1 MPSRSPSP
9 RRQRSPA
16 PRSRSRSPGRPGSP
30 VRSPARKR
38 SLSRSPVR
46 GRSRSPIRRRSRS
59 PVRSPARSRSRSP
72 RRRSRSPIKGRSRSP
87 PFRRGSPRMRSPPPR
102 SPGPDDESRN
112 PGNNLY
118 VTGLSMRTTEV
129 ELEKHFSKEGK
140 VAECR
145 LVLDPRTKDSRG
157 FAFVTMDNVDDAR
170 RCLKYLDRSILD
182 GRVIT
187 VALAKRKRARTP
199 TPGKFLG
206 TRSLKESVP
215 GVGGDRSFGGEREFN
230 PRRSSPDY
238 QPYRRDRSPD
248 YGPYRG
254 AGYR

>member
-1 MPSRSPSP
+1 
-9 RRQRSPA
+9 
-16 PRSRSRSPGRPGSP
+16 
-30 VRSPARKR
+30 
-38 SLSRSPVR
+38 
-46 GRSRSPIRRRSRS
+46 
-59 PVRSPARSRSRSP
+59 
-72 RRRSRSPIKGRSRSP
+72 
-87 PFRRGSPRMRSPPPR
+87 MRSPPPR

-187 VALAKRKRARTP
+187 VALRWLDQCRSAEHPSPLFVSRTQCALAAS
-199 TPGKFLG
+199 TLAAS
-206 TRSLKESVP
+206 T
-215 GVGGDRSFGGEREFN
+215 
-230 PRRSSPDY
+230 
-238 QPYRRDRSPD
+238 
-248 YGPYRG
+248 
-254 AGYR
+254 

>member
-1 MPSRSPSP
+1 M
-9 RRQRSPA
+9 
-16 PRSRSRSPGRPGSP
+16 
-30 VRSPARKR
+30 
-38 SLSRSPVR
+38 
-46 GRSRSPIRRRSRS
+46 
-59 PVRSPARSRSRSP
+59 RSP
-72 RRRSRSPIKGRSRSP
+72 R
-87 PFRRGSPRMRSPPPR
+87 PR
-102 SPGPDDESRN
+102 SPEPDDESRN

-118 VTGLSMRTTEV
+118 VTGLSMRTAEA

-145 LVLDPRTKDSRG
+145 LVLDPRTKESRG
-157 FAFVTMDNVDDAR
+157 FAFVTMENVDDAR
-170 RCLKYLDRSILD
+170 RCLKYLDRSILE

-206 TRSLKESVP
+206 TRSLKESVV
-215 GVGGDRSFGGEREFN
+215 VGGDRGYGGDREFN

>member
-9 RRQRSPA
+9 RR
-16 PRSRSRSPGRPGSP
+16 RSRSRSP
-30 VRSPARKR
+30 VRSPVKR
-38 SLSRSPVR
+38 RSPIRSPVR

-59 PVRSPARSRSRSP
+59 PVRSPVRSRSRSP
-72 RRRSRSPIKGRSRSP
+72 YKRRSRSPVKGRSRSP
-87 PFRRGSPRMRSPPPR
+87 PFRRGSPRGRSPPPR
-102 SPGPDDESRN
+102 SPDPDDQSRN

-118 VTGLSMRTTEV
+118 VTGLSMRTAEA
-129 ELEKHFSKEGK
+129 ELEKHFAKEGK

-145 LVLDPRTKDSRG
+145 LVLDPRTKESRG
-157 FAFVTMDNVDDAR
+157 FAFVTMENVDDAR
-170 RCLKYLDRSILD
+170 RCLKYLDRSILE

-206 TRSLKESVP
+206 TRSLKEAVV
-215 GVGGDRSFGGEREFN
+215 VGGDRSYGGDREFN